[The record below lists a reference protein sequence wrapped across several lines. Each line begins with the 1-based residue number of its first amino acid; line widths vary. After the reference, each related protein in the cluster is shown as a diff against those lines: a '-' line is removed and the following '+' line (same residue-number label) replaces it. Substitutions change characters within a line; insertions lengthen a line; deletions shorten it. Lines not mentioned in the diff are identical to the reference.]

1 MRKAVFPLDYR
12 SGRHKDNRS
21 FHTFSS
27 KAAKRDPG
35 RIAEA
40 RQLLRQAELRA
51 TAPRL
56 AVLRVLLRERRPVSH
71 FDVTQALSPDG
82 IDRVT
87 VFRNLQDLV
96 AAGILSRVDV
106 GDHTWRFELR
116 SGDHLSGTH
125 HSHFVCER
133 CRSVSCLDDFSPSA
147 LPQTPASGAI
157 IASVS
162 QVVLRGYCR
171 LC

>member
-1 MRKAVFPLDYR
+1 MLIYLVVQ
-12 SGRHKDNRS
+12 
-21 FHTFSS
+21 SS
-27 KAAKRDPG
+27 KANNSPEFYDASNANDIELGQVRD
-35 RIAEA
+35 
-40 RQLLRQAELRA
+40 LLRRARLRA

-56 AVLRVLLRERRPVSH
+56 AVLRTLARERRPLSH
-71 FDVTQALSPDG
+71 AEIAHTLHAGGF
-82 IDRVT
+82 DRVT
-87 VFRNLQDLV
+87 VFRNLQDLAE
-96 AAGILSRVDV
+96 AAILSRVDV

-116 SGDHLSGTH
+116 SGDNLSGTH

-133 CRSVSCLDDFSPSA
+133 CCSVSCLDDFSPSA
-147 LPQTPASGAI
+147 LPQTSASGAI